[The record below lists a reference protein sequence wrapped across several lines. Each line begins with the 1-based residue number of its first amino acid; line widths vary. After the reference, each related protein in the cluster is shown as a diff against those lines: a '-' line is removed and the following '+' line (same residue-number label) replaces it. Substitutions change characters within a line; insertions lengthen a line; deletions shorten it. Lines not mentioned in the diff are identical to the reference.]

1 MGLSTIIII
10 AIIKVV
16 VVIGAVVTLAALL
29 TWADRRQSSMLQDR
43 VGPCRANIGPF
54 KFWGLL
60 HPVADGLKMA
70 FKEDFIPP
78 RADRLLH
85 SLAPYLSM
93 FPPLLVFSLIPF
105 GDDLRLDLLKQVIP
119 SSGEIISRAAVP
131 LQVARLDQG
140 ILFIIALSSTGILG
154 SVLAGWVSDNRFGLI
169 GAQRAI
175 NHLLSY
181 EVALGLTLIS
191 PLIVY
196 GSLDLYEAVK
206 WQSAHLW
213 GIFVQPIAFI
223 LYFAAA
229 TAETKRIPFDLPEG
243 ESEIVAGYFIE
254 HGSFKFGMFFFSEYI
269 EVVILSG
276 IVVTL
281 FLGGW
286 DLPFLQRSGFV
297 VNIPALGIYWIQNL
311 QHWAVCAIGVAVFAV
326 KLIFVAW
333 FSLMIRWTLP
343 RFRYDQLMDLCWRYI
358 VPLAGANMI
367 ITGIV
372 MMLIRYH

>member
-1 MGLSTIIII
+1 MSLT
-10 AIIKVV
+10 
-16 VVIGAVVTLAALL
+16 VIVIAALIKIVIVISGVTAMAAIL
-29 TWADRRQSSMLQDR
+29 TWADRRQSGMLQDR
-43 VGPCRANIGPF
+43 LGPNRANIGKF
-54 KFWGLL
+54 RFWGLL

-70 FKEDFIPP
+70 FKEDFIPA

-85 SLAPYLSM
+85 GTAPFLAM

-105 GDDLRLDLLKQVIP
+105 GDHLRLDLLKEVIP
-119 SSGEIISRAAVP
+119 TSGDIYSQLIVP
-131 LQVARLDQG
+131 LQIARLDSG

-154 SVLAGWVSDNRFGLI
+154 SVIAGWVSDNRFGMI
-169 GAQRAI
+169 GAQRGI
-175 NHLLSY
+175 NHLVSY
-181 EVALGLTLIS
+181 EIALGLALIS
-191 PLIVY
+191 PLVVY
-196 GSLDLYEAVK
+196 GTVDLYAAVK
-206 WQSAHLW
+206 WQQAHLW
-213 GIFVQPIAFI
+213 GFLVQPAALI

-276 IVVTL
+276 VLVTL

-286 DLPFLQRSGFV
+286 DLPFLQRSGFAV
-297 VNIPALGIYWIQNL
+297 SIPWLGIHWIQNL
-311 QHWAVCAIGVAVFAV
+311 QHWAVSIIQVMTFAAKVIG
-326 KLIFVAW
+326 VAW

-358 VPLAGANMI
+358 VPLAAANII
-367 ITGIV
+367 ITAIIV
-372 MMLIRYH
+372 LLMR

>member
-1 MGLSTIIII
+1 MSLTAVIVI
-10 AIIKVV
+10 ALVKVV
-16 VVIGAVVTLAALL
+16 VVVGGVVTMAALL
-29 TWADRRQSSMLQDR
+29 TWADRRQSAMLQDR
-43 VGPCRANIGPF
+43 LGPSRANIGPLR
-54 KFWGLL
+54 FWGLL

-70 FKEDFIPP
+70 FKEDFIPA

-85 SLAPYLSM
+85 GLAPFLSM

-105 GDDLRLDLLKQVIP
+105 GDDLRLDLLRKVIP
-119 SSGEIISRAAVP
+119 SSGEIVSKAVVP
-131 LQVARLDQG
+131 LQVARLDSG

-154 SVLAGWVSDNRFGLI
+154 SVLAGWVSDNRFGII

-175 NHLLSY
+175 NHLVSY
-181 EVALGLTLIS
+181 EVALGLTLVA
-191 PLIVY
+191 PLVVY
-196 GSLDLYEAVK
+196 GTVDLYSAVK
-206 WQSAHLW
+206 WQQEHLW
-213 GIFVQPIAFI
+213 GILVQPLALV

-229 TAETKRIPFDLPEG
+229 TAEAKRIPFDLPEG

-276 IVVTL
+276 VLVTL

-286 DLPFLQRSGFV
+286 HLPLLHRSGFIV
-297 VNIPALGIYWIQNL
+297 EIPRLGIHWAQNL
-311 QHWAVCAIGVAVFAV
+311 EHWAVALIQVLTFGAKVVA
-326 KLIFVAW
+326 VAW

-358 VPLAGANMI
+358 VPLAAANI
-367 ITGIV
+367 IVTAIV
-372 MMLIRYH
+372 VLLVK

>member
-1 MGLSTIIII
+1 MSLTAIIIF
-10 AIIKVV
+10 ALIKI
-16 VVIGAVVTLAALL
+16 VVIVGGVVTMAALL

-43 VGPCRANIGPF
+43 VGPNRANIGSF
-54 KFWGLL
+54 RFWGLL

-70 FKEDFIPP
+70 FKEDFIPA

-85 SLAPYLSM
+85 GMAPFLAM

-119 SSGEIISRAAVP
+119 SSGDIYSRLVVP
-131 LQVARLDQG
+131 LQVARLDSG

-154 SVLAGWVSDNRFGLI
+154 SVVAGWVSDNRFGMI
-169 GAQRAI
+169 GAQRGI
-175 NHLLSY
+175 NHLVSY
-181 EVALGLTLIS
+181 EVALGLTLIA
-191 PLIVY
+191 PLVVY
-196 GSLDLYEAVK
+196 GTVDLYSAVK
-206 WQSAHLW
+206 WQQAHLW
-213 GIFVQPIAFI
+213 GFLVQPMALV

-229 TAETKRIPFDLPEG
+229 TAESKRTPFDLPEG

-269 EVVILSG
+269 EVVVLSG
-276 IVVTL
+276 VLVTL

-286 DLPFLQRSGFV
+286 DLPFLERSGFM
-297 VNIPALGIYWIQNL
+297 VNISRLGIHWVHNMP
-311 QHWAVCAIGVAVFAV
+311 HWAVS
-326 KLIFVAW
+326 LIQVLTFGAKVVGVAW

-358 VPLAGANMI
+358 VPLAAANII
-367 ITGIV
+367 ITAIIV
-372 MMLIRYH
+372 ALVR

>member
-1 MGLSTIIII
+1 MSLTAIIIF
-10 AIIKVV
+10 ALIKI
-16 VVIGAVVTLAALL
+16 VVIVGGVVTMAALL

-43 VGPCRANIGPF
+43 VGPNRANIGSF
-54 KFWGLL
+54 RFWGLL

-70 FKEDFIPP
+70 FKEDFIPA

-85 SLAPYLSM
+85 GMAPFLAM

-119 SSGEIISRAAVP
+119 SSGDIYSRLVVP
-131 LQVARLDQG
+131 LQVARLDSG

-154 SVLAGWVSDNRFGLI
+154 SVVAGWVSDNRFGMI
-169 GAQRAI
+169 GAQRGI
-175 NHLLSY
+175 NHLVSY
-181 EVALGLTLIS
+181 EVALGLTLIA
-191 PLIVY
+191 PLVVY
-196 GSLDLYEAVK
+196 GTVDLYSAVK
-206 WQSAHLW
+206 WQQAHLW
-213 GIFVQPIAFI
+213 GFLVQPMALV

-229 TAETKRIPFDLPEG
+229 TAESKRTPFDLPEG

-269 EVVILSG
+269 EVVVLSG
-276 IVVTL
+276 VLVTL

-286 DLPFLQRSGFV
+286 DLPFLERSGFV
-297 VNIPALGIYWIQNL
+297 VNFPRLGIHWVQNM
-311 QHWAVCAIGVAVFAV
+311 QHWAVS
-326 KLIFVAW
+326 LIQVLTFGAKVVGVAW

-358 VPLAGANMI
+358 VPLAAANII
-367 ITGIV
+367 ITAIIV
-372 MMLIRYH
+372 ALVR

>member
-1 MGLSTIIII
+1 MSLTAIIIF
-10 AIIKVV
+10 ALIKI
-16 VVIGAVVTLAALL
+16 VVIVGGVVTMAALL

-43 VGPCRANIGPF
+43 VGPNRANIGSF
-54 KFWGLL
+54 RFWGLL

-70 FKEDFIPP
+70 FKEDFIPA

-85 SLAPYLSM
+85 GMAPFLAM

-119 SSGEIISRAAVP
+119 SSGDIYSRLVVP
-131 LQVARLDQG
+131 LQVARLDSG

-154 SVLAGWVSDNRFGLI
+154 SVVAGWVSDNRFGMI
-169 GAQRAI
+169 GAQRGI
-175 NHLLSY
+175 NHLVSY
-181 EVALGLTLIS
+181 EVALGLTLIA
-191 PLIVY
+191 PLVVY
-196 GSLDLYEAVK
+196 GTVDLYSAVK
-206 WQSAHLW
+206 WQQAHLW
-213 GIFVQPIAFI
+213 GFLVQPMALV

-229 TAETKRIPFDLPEG
+229 TAESKRTPFDLPEG

-269 EVVILSG
+269 EVVVLSG
-276 IVVTL
+276 VLVTL

-286 DLPFLQRSGFV
+286 DLPFLERSGFM
-297 VNIPALGIYWIQNL
+297 VNISRLGIHWVQNM
-311 QHWAVCAIGVAVFAV
+311 QHWAVS
-326 KLIFVAW
+326 LIQVLTFGAKVVGVAW

-358 VPLAGANMI
+358 VPLAAANII
-367 ITGIV
+367 ITAIIV
-372 MMLIRYH
+372 ALVR

>member
-1 MGLSTIIII
+1 MTLTATILVALVKI
-10 AIIKVV
+10 V
-16 VVIGAVVTLAALL
+16 VVIVGVVMMAAIL
-29 TWADRRQSSMLQDR
+29 TWADRRQSAILQDR
-43 VGPCRANIGPF
+43 LGPSRANIW
-54 KFWGLL
+54 KLRLWGLL

-70 FKEDFIPP
+70 FKEDFIPA

-85 SLAPYLSM
+85 GVAPFFAM

-105 GDDLRLDLLKQVIP
+105 GDDLRIDLIRQVIP
-119 SSGEIISRAAVP
+119 SSGGIVSRVVVP
-131 LQVARLDQG
+131 LQVARIDSG

-154 SVLAGWVSDNRFGLI
+154 SVIAGWVSDNRFGII
-169 GAQRAI
+169 GAQRGI
-175 NHLLSY
+175 NHLVSY

-196 GSLDLYEAVK
+196 GTVDLQQAVL
-206 WQSAHLW
+206 WQKEHLW
-213 GIFVQPIAFI
+213 GFVVQPVALL

-229 TAETKRIPFDLPEG
+229 TAETKRTPFDLPEG

-269 EVVILSG
+269 EVIVLSG
-276 IVVTL
+276 VLVTL

-286 DLPFLQRSGFV
+286 DLPLLERSGFV
-297 VNIPALGIYWIQNL
+297 VNFPRLGIHWVQSME
-311 QHWAVCAIGVAVFAV
+311 HWAVALIQVLTFGVKVVA
-326 KLIFVAW
+326 VAW

-358 VPLAGANMI
+358 VPLAVLNILVTA
-367 ITGIV
+367 V
-372 MMLIRYH
+372 VVALL